1 MLTVGLANVLIFNDD
16 SMTPWTNVNLV
27 GVTSYQYSY
36 YQNNPQYGY
45 AISANASIRQFANV
59 IKNMNL
65 NFTFDYAIAIMKYNA
80 TFK

>member
-1 MLTVGLANVLIFNDD
+1 MSTKIVYVLILNND
-16 SMTPWTNVNLV
+16 SLTPWTNTNLV
-27 GVTSYQYSY
+27 RVRDYPYLY
-36 YQNNPQYGY
+36 YNDNRLNGH